1 MKLYLIKLIT
11 IYAFLFFNT
20 SLASDFEVNY
30 NVSTSGIKIG
40 EFNWFLNLNENNYT
54 TKINLK
60 NSGLFSALYKFKGGY
75 TSVGIIED
83 QMFKSK
89 KYKQNWQTKKQVK
102 IVEMSFDDSVNKLSQ
117 TPKEKELSRIDLD
130 KLFEYFDPITSF
142 LNILNGFDNVKT
154 IDGRRIYIMKK
165 NTLLGDKKITI
176 EIRNYKN
183 IWADHNRNDLKKI
196 EFFINEDV
204 YLPEKINIYFKERVF
219 KLQKI

>member
-1 MKLYLIKLIT
+1 MKLHLIKLIT
-11 IYAFLFFNT
+11 TYTFLFFNT
-20 SLASDFEVNY
+20 SLASEFEVNY
-30 NVSTSGIKIG
+30 NVSSSGIKIG

-54 TKINLK
+54 TKIDLK
-60 NSGLFSALYKFKGGY
+60 NSGLFSTLYKFKGGY
-75 TSVGIIED
+75 TSIGIIEN

-89 KYKQNWQTKKQVK
+89 KYSQNWQTKKQTK
-102 IVEMSFDDSVNKLSQ
+102 IIKISFDDSVTNLSQ
-117 TPKEKELSRIDLD
+117 NPKEKELSRIDLD

-142 LNILNGFDNVKT
+142 LNILSGFDNVKT

-165 NTLLGDKKITI
+165 KKLLEDNKITI

-196 EFFINEDV
+196 EFFIKKDV
-204 YLPEKINIYFKERVF
+204 FFPEKMNIYFKERVF

>member
-1 MKLYLIKLIT
+1 MKLYLIKLII

-20 SLASDFEVNY
+20 SLANDFKVNY

-89 KYKQNWQTKKQVK
+89 KYKQNWQTKKQAK

-165 NTLLGDKKITI
+165 NTSLGDDKITI
-176 EIRNYKN
+176 EIQNYKN

-196 EFFINEDV
+196 EFLINEDI

-219 KLQKI
+219 KLKKI

>member
-11 IYAFLFFNT
+11 IYAFLSFNT

-89 KYKQNWQTKKQVK
+89 KYKQNWQIKKQAK
-102 IVEMSFDDSVNKLSQ
+102 IVEMSFDGSVNKLSQ

-142 LNILNGFDNVKT
+142 LNILSGFDNVKT

-165 NTLLGDKKITI
+165 NTLLGDNKITI
-176 EIRNYKN
+176 EIRDYKN

-196 EFFINEDV
+196 EFFINKDV
-204 YLPEKINIYFKERVF
+204 FLPEKINIYFKERVF

>member
-1 MKLYLIKLIT
+1 MKLHLIKLLT
-11 IYAFLFFNT
+11 ILAFLFLNT

-40 EFNWFLNLNENNYT
+40 EFNWYLNLNENNYT

-60 NSGLFSALYKFKGGY
+60 NSGLFSTLYKFKGGY
-75 TSVGIIED
+75 TSVGIIEN

-89 KYKQNWQTKKQVK
+89 KYRQNWQTKKQNK
-102 IVEMSFDDSVNKLSQ
+102 IVEMSFDGSVTKLSQ
-117 TPKEKELSRIDLD
+117 NPKEKELSRIELD

-165 NTLLGDKKITI
+165 NALLGNNKITI
-176 EIRNYKN
+176 EIRDYKN

-196 EFFINEDV
+196 EFFINKDF

-219 KLQKI
+219 KLKKI

>member
-40 EFNWFLNLNENNYT
+40 EFNWFLNLNKNNYT

-89 KYKQNWQTKKQVK
+89 KYKQNWQTKKQAK
-102 IVEMSFDDSVNKLSQ
+102 IVEMSFDGSVNKLSQ

-165 NTLLGDKKITI
+165 NTSLGDDKITI
-176 EIRNYKN
+176 EIQNYKN

>member
-1 MKLYLIKLIT
+1 MKLHLIKIIT
-11 IYAFLFFNT
+11 IYSFLFFNT
-20 SLASDFEVNY
+20 SLASDYEVNY

-40 EFNWFLNLNENNYT
+40 EFKWFLNLNEHSYKT
-54 TKINLK
+54 EIKLK
-60 NSGLFSALYKFKGGY
+60 NSGLFSTLYKFKGGY
-75 TSVGIIED
+75 TSVGIIEN

-89 KYKQNWQTKKQVK
+89 KYVQDWQTKRQTK
-102 IVEMSFDDSVNKLSQ
+102 IVEMSFNGSITNLSQ
-117 TPKEKELSRIDLD
+117 NPKEKELSRINLD
-130 KLFEYFDPITSF
+130 ILFEYFDPITSF
-142 LNILNGFDNVKT
+142 LNILSGFDNVKT

-165 NTLLGDKKITI
+165 NTSLGDDKITI
-176 EIRNYKN
+176 EIQNYKN

>member
-54 TKINLK
+54 TKINHK

-75 TSVGIIED
+75 ASVGIIED

-102 IVEMSFDDSVNKLSQ
+102 IVEMSFDDSVSKLSQ

-154 IDGRRIYIMKK
+154 IDGRRIYIMKR
-165 NTLLGDKKITI
+165 NTLLGDNKITI
-176 EIRNYKN
+176 QIRDYKN

-196 EFFINEDV
+196 EFFINKDV
-204 YLPEKINIYFKERVF
+204 FLPETINIYFKERVF

>member
-1 MKLYLIKLIT
+1 MKLYLIKLII

-20 SLASDFEVNY
+20 SLANDFKVNY
-30 NVSTSGIKIG
+30 NVSTSGVKIG

-89 KYKQNWQTKKQVK
+89 KYEQNWQTKKQAK

-142 LNILNGFDNVKT
+142 LNILSGFDNVKT

-165 NTLLGDKKITI
+165 KKLLEDNKITI

-196 EFFINEDV
+196 EFFIKKDV
-204 YLPEKINIYFKERVF
+204 FFPEKMNIYFKERVF

>member
-1 MKLYLIKLIT
+1 MKLHFIKLIS
-11 IYAFLFFNT
+11 IYVFLFFNT
-20 SLASDFEVNY
+20 SFAGDFEVNY

-40 EFNWFLNLNENNYT
+40 EFNWFLNLNENNYK

-75 TSVGIIED
+75 TSVGIIEN

-89 KYKQNWQTKKQVK
+89 KYKQNWQTKKQTK
-102 IVEMSFDDSVNKLSQ
+102 IVEMSFDVSVTNLSQ
-117 TPKEKELSRIDLD
+117 NPKEKELSRIDLN
-130 KLFEYFDPITSF
+130 KLFDYFDPITSF
-142 LNILNGFDNVKT
+142 LNILNGFDNIKT

-165 NTLLGDKKITI
+165 NILLGDDKITI
-176 EIRNYKN
+176 EIRDYKN

-196 EFFINEDV
+196 EFFMNKDT
-204 YLPEKINIYFKERVF
+204 YLPEKMNIYFKERVF

>member
-20 SLASDFEVNY
+20 SLASDFKVNY
-30 NVSTSGIKIG
+30 NVSTSGVKIG

-89 KYKQNWQTKKQVK
+89 KYKQNWQTKKQAK

-165 NTLLGDKKITI
+165 NTLLADNKITI
-176 EIRNYKN
+176 EIRDYKN

-196 EFFINEDV
+196 EFFINKDV
-204 YLPEKINIYFKERVF
+204 FLPEKINIYFKERVF

>member
-89 KYKQNWQTKKQVK
+89 KYKQNWQIKKQAK
-102 IVEMSFDDSVNKLSQ
+102 IVEMSFDGSVNKLSQ

-142 LNILNGFDNVKT
+142 LNILSGFDNVKT

-165 NTLLGDKKITI
+165 NTLLGDNKITI
-176 EIRNYKN
+176 EIRDYKN
-183 IWADHNRNDLKKI
+183 IWADHNRNDLKRI
-196 EFFINEDV
+196 EFFINKDV
-204 YLPEKINIYFKERVF
+204 FLPEKINIYFKERVF

>member
-102 IVEMSFDDSVNKLSQ
+102 IVEMFFDDSVNKLSQ

-165 NTLLGDKKITI
+165 NTLLGDNKITI
-176 EIRNYKN
+176 EIRDYKN

-196 EFFINEDV
+196 EFFINKDV
-204 YLPEKINIYFKERVF
+204 FLPEKINIYFKERVF

>member
-89 KYKQNWQTKKQVK
+89 KYKQNWQTKKQAK
-102 IVEMSFDDSVNKLSQ
+102 IVEMSFDGSVNKLSQ

-165 NTLLGDKKITI
+165 NTLLGDNKITI
-176 EIRNYKN
+176 EIGDYKN
-183 IWADHNRNDLKKI
+183 IWADHKRNDLKKI

-204 YLPEKINIYFKERVF
+204 FLPEKMNIYFKERVF
-219 KLQKI
+219 KLKKI

>member
-1 MKLYLIKLIT
+1 MKLHLIKLIS
-11 IYAFLFFNT
+11 IYVFLFFNT

-30 NVSTSGIKIG
+30 SVSTSGIKIG

-54 TKINLK
+54 TKIDLK
-60 NSGLFSALYKFKGGY
+60 NSGLFSTLYKFKGGY
-75 TSVGIIED
+75 TSIGVIEN

-89 KYKQNWQTKKQVK
+89 KYNQNWQTKKQTK
-102 IVEMSFDDSVNKLSQ
+102 IMKISFENSVTNLSQ
-117 TPKEKELSRIDLD
+117 NPKEKELSRIDLD

-142 LNILNGFDNVKT
+142 LNILSGFDNVKT

-165 NTLLGDKKITI
+165 KKLLEDNKITI
-176 EIRNYKN
+176 EIRDYKN

-196 EFFINEDV
+196 EFFIKKDV
-204 YLPEKINIYFKERVF
+204 FFPEKINIYFKERVF

>member
-1 MKLYLIKLIT
+1 MKLHLIKLIT
-11 IYAFLFFNT
+11 TYTFLFFNT
-20 SLASDFEVNY
+20 SLASEFEVNY
-30 NVSTSGIKIG
+30 NVSSSGIKIG

-54 TKINLK
+54 TKIDLK
-60 NSGLFSALYKFKGGY
+60 NSGLFSTLYKFKGGY
-75 TSVGIIED
+75 TSIGIIEN

-89 KYKQNWQTKKQVK
+89 KYSQNWQTKKQTK
-102 IVEMSFDDSVNKLSQ
+102 IIKISFDDSVTNLSQ
-117 TPKEKELSRIDLD
+117 NPKEKELSRIDLD

-165 NTLLGDKKITI
+165 NTLLGDNKITI
-176 EIRNYKN
+176 EIRDYKN

-196 EFFINEDV
+196 EFFTNKDV
-204 YLPEKINIYFKERVF
+204 FLPEKINIYFKERVF

>member
-1 MKLYLIKLIT
+1 MKLHLIKLLT
-11 IYAFLFFNT
+11 IYSFLFFNT

-40 EFNWFLNLNENNYT
+40 EFKWFLNLNEHSYKT
-54 TKINLK
+54 EIKLK
-60 NSGLFSALYKFKGGY
+60 NSGLFSTLYKFKGGY
-75 TSVGIIED
+75 TSVGIIEN

-89 KYKQNWQTKKQVK
+89 RYNQNWQTKKQTK
-102 IVEMSFDDSVNKLSQ
+102 IVEMSFNDSVTNLSQ
-117 TPKEKELSRIDLD
+117 NPNEKELSRIDLD

-142 LNILNGFDNVKT
+142 LNILSGFDNVKT

-165 NTLLGDKKITI
+165 NTLLGDNKITI
-176 EIRNYKN
+176 EIRDYKN

-196 EFFINEDV
+196 EFFINKDV
-204 YLPEKINIYFKERVF
+204 FLPEKINIYFKERVF

>member
-1 MKLYLIKLIT
+1 MKLHLIKLLT
-11 IYAFLFFNT
+11 IYTFLFLNT

-40 EFNWFLNLNENNYT
+40 EFNWYLNLNENNYT

-60 NSGLFSALYKFKGGY
+60 NSGFFSTLYKFKGGY
-75 TSVGIIED
+75 TSVGIIEN

-89 KYKQNWQTKKQVK
+89 KYSQNWQTKKQNK
-102 IVEMSFDDSVNKLSQ
+102 IVEMSFDDFVTSLSQ
-117 TPKEKELSRIDLD
+117 NPKEKELSRIDLD

-142 LNILNGFDNVKT
+142 LNILSGFDNVKT

-165 NTLLGDKKITI
+165 NTLLGDNKITI
-176 EIRNYKN
+176 EIQDYKN

-196 EFFINEDV
+196 EFFINKDV
-204 YLPEKINIYFKERVF
+204 FLPEKMNIYFKERVF

>member
-102 IVEMSFDDSVNKLSQ
+102 IVEMFFDDSVNKLSQ

-165 NTLLGDKKITI
+165 NTLLGDNKITI
-176 EIRNYKN
+176 EIRDYKN

-196 EFFINEDV
+196 EFFINKDV
-204 YLPEKINIYFKERVF
+204 FLPEKINIYFTERVF

>member
-1 MKLYLIKLIT
+1 MKLHLIKLIS

-20 SLASDFEVNY
+20 SFASDFEVSY

-60 NSGLFSALYKFKGGY
+60 NSGLFSTLYKFKGGY
-75 TSVGIIED
+75 TSVGIIEN

-89 KYKQNWQTKKQVK
+89 KYKQNWQTKKQNK
-102 IVEMSFDDSVNKLSQ
+102 IVEMSFNDTVTNLSQ
-117 TPKEKELSRIDLD
+117 NPKEKELSRIDLD

-165 NTLLGDKKITI
+165 NILLGDNKITI
-176 EIRNYKN
+176 KIRGYKN

-196 EFFINEDV
+196 EFFINKDV

>member
-1 MKLYLIKLIT
+1 MKLHLTKLVS
-11 IYAFLFFNT
+11 IYIFLFFNT
-20 SLASDFEVNY
+20 SLANDFEVNY

-40 EFNWFLNLNENNYT
+40 EFNWLLNLSENNYT
-54 TKINLK
+54 IKINLK
-60 NSGLFSALYKFKGGY
+60 NSGLFSTLYKFKGGY
-75 TSVGIIED
+75 TSVGIIEN

-89 KYKQNWQTKKQVK
+89 KYRQNWQTKKQNK
-102 IVEMSFDDSVNKLSQ
+102 IVEMSFDGSVTKLSQ
-117 TPKEKELSRIDLD
+117 NPKEKELSRIELD

-165 NTLLGDKKITI
+165 NALLGNNKITI
-176 EIRNYKN
+176 EIRDYKN

-196 EFFINEDV
+196 EFFINKDF

-219 KLQKI
+219 KLKKI